1 MNMKRYITLFL
12 AVVLAAGIIGC
23 TKTETPGAR
32 ETVSPGPVSNVK
44 YEADYGGGVLTY
56 TIPSDAD
63 FLYVR
68 AEYTIDNGMT
78 ISRTSSRFN
87 NSVELT
93 GMGVGPYQVALY
105 AVDVNGN
112 ESEPTLY
119 TVQPKG
125 ATVDPISKTIK
136 LIPGFGLFYILV
148 KNKFNTV
155 VDVKLDLWVNN
166 QKVKDPPTFT
176 TSATEDRIEVKG
188 LERDVEYTIDVK
200 IVDNSYGY
208 ESEMVTYSN
217 MSILY
222 DDTLNMKPLKI
233 IDDPR
238 LYGDQWDQS
247 LNYPDNQNLNN
258 YTGAPKTV
266 LWQDGAPVARNKMY
280 KFSEFRNARIR
291 HNEASIYLFWDG
303 RPDTHFETG
312 DWDVGQGPDWPWCY
326 FIDMGR
332 EVQISR
338 FCIWQVEPCAFG
350 RMAGGLRSFEMWG
363 SNDPTPEDGLLD
375 DWELIGK
382 YTIKVPADEID
393 KQIEIEEG
401 TEFQID
407 PDNPKFSRTFRYWR
421 FRGLSDWPVTTNPGD
436 RYWAS
441 GRLSDIMLLGKEV
454 DANADVNQ

>member
-1 MNMKRYITLFL
+1 MKRYISLILMMVL
-12 AVVLAAGIIGC
+12 AVGVLSC
-23 TKTETPGAR
+23 TKTETEGAY
-32 ETVSPGPVSNVK
+32 EKVPPGPVSNVQ
-44 YEADYGGGVLTY
+44 YEPDYGGGTLSY
-56 TIPSDAD
+56 TIPSDPD

-68 AEYTIDNGMT
+68 AEYEIDNGAT

-87 NSVELT
+87 NSLELT
-93 GMGVGPYQVALY
+93 GMGVGPYEVALY

-125 ATVDPISKTIK
+125 ATVDPISKTLK

-148 KNKFNTV
+148 ENEFNTV
-155 VDVKLDLWVNN
+155 VDIKLDLWVNN

-176 TSATEDRIEVKG
+176 TSATEDRVEVKG

-200 IVDNSYGY
+200 IVDNRYGY

-382 YTIKVPADEID
+382 YTITVPADEID

-454 DANADVNQ
+454 DANAAVNQ